1 MHGWMP
7 SPTQKERVL
16 YGFLENFSI
25 DLEFNSLERDKCV
38 YTVYQKG
45 RCKDM
50 KKQAIAY
57 FLLLLIGA
65 QLLVQFGYMKA
76 DAKGSTVIPKEAVR
90 LRILANSDSDKDQA
104 LKRKVRDEVK
114 AQIDGWV
121 ADLKSFE
128 DARRVIQSHIPEIEK
143 TVEKTLKREG
153 SKESFQVTFGKNIKF
168 PTKVYGNFIYPA
180 GEYEAVLISIGKG
193 EGANWWCVLFPPMCF
208 LDFSSGSAV
217 KKEEQVVKAES
228 IDEEEQSVETKEE
241 KEEVSKKQDK
251 EFVTKQKLE
260 QESSTKG
267 VASKIQATVK
277 ESNEKV
283 VQEKGA
289 KQEGKQPVEKKQK
302 IETVEVEEQEE
313 PEVKLFIVEAFSS
326 LFSK

>member
-1 MHGWMP
+1 MY
-7 SPTQKERVL
+7 Q
-16 YGFLENFSI
+16 FLESFSI

-217 KKEEQVVKAES
+217 KAES
-228 IDEEEQSVETKEE
+228 IDEEEQPVETKEE

-251 EFVTKQKLE
+251 EFVSKQKLE
-260 QESSTKG
+260 QESSTKEA
-267 VASKIQATVK
+267 ASKVQTTVK

-283 VQEKGA
+283 VQEKGV
-289 KQEGKQPVEKKQK
+289 KQEGKQLVEKTEQPVEKKQK

-313 PEVKLFIVEAFSS
+313 PEVKLFIVEVFSS

>member
-1 MHGWMP
+1 
-7 SPTQKERVL
+7 
-16 YGFLENFSI
+16 
-25 DLEFNSLERDKCV
+25 
-38 YTVYQKG
+38 
-45 RCKDM
+45 M

-65 QLLVQFGYMKA
+65 QLLVQFGYMKV
-76 DAKGSTVIPKEAVR
+76 DAKGKTVIPKEAVR
-90 LRILANSDSDKDQA
+90 LRILANSDSKEDQV

-114 AQIDGWV
+114 TQIDGWV

-143 TVEKTLKREG
+143 TVANTLKREG

-217 KKEEQVVKAES
+217 KKEEHVVKAES
-228 IDEEEQSVETKEE
+228 MDEEEQLVKIQGE
-241 KEEVSKKQDK
+241 KEEVSEKQNQD
-251 EFVTKQKLE
+251 VLLKQKKG
-260 QESSTKG
+260 QET
-267 VASKIQATVK
+267 SKKEVVSKVQTTVK
-277 ESNEKV
+277 ETNEKIA
-283 VQEKGA
+283 QEKSV
-289 KQEGKQPVEKKQK
+289 KQEEKQPVEKIEKPLKKKQK
-302 IETVEVEEQEE
+302 QTIETVETEEQEE
-313 PEVKLFIVEAFSS
+313 KPKVKLFIVEAFKS